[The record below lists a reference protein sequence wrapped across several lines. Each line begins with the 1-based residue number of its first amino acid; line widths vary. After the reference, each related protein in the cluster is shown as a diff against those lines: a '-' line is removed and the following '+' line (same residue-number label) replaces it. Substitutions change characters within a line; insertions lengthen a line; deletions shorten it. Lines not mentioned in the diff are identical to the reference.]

1 MERFTVEQS
10 NEKKMEYMRSAL
22 YFVSEYF
29 NIKNSLGWETDALE
43 AFGDEINEYSKA
55 AREIL
60 IFDQS
65 QCDYMDGLKKRVN
78 NAFDKVLEE
87 LDG

>member
-1 MERFTVEQS
+1 MERFTIEQS

-29 NIKNSLGWETDALE
+29 NIKNSISFETDALKV
-43 AFGDEINEYSKA
+43 FGEEINEYSKA
-55 AREIL
+55 SREIL

-65 QCDYMDGLKKRVN
+65 NCYYMDELRKRVN
-78 NAFDKVLEE
+78 KAFDKVLEE
-87 LDG
+87 LDA